1 MSSTE
6 DESYSPGSTATSTT
20 SSIEYSSDYIE
31 YLSSSDEESN
41 NVLFQD
47 ELEKKQEKRRKR
59 NLRKYKEMCD
69 INEEE
74 EVPSK
79 KPSHTNKKDLNQLN
93 KRDPETTQD
102 TVNVTNVKIKDL
114 EKKANIYTYNIN
126 VPKSAAV
133 IIVNLKKRDK
143 RNTKIICNLENPKLL
158 HQTDTEII
166 VSNN

>member
-1 MSSTE
+1 
-6 DESYSPGSTATSTT
+6 
-20 SSIEYSSDYIE
+20 
-31 YLSSSDEESN
+31 
-41 NVLFQD
+41 
-47 ELEKKQEKRRKR
+47 
-59 NLRKYKEMCD
+59 MCD

-74 EVPSK
+74 VSSK
-79 KPSHTNKKDLNQLN
+79 KPSHTNKKDLNKL
-93 KRDPETTQD
+93 DPDTTQD
-102 TVNVTNVKIKDL
+102 IVNVTNVKIKDL

-143 RNTKIICNLENPKLL
+143 ANTKIICNLENPKLL

>member
-6 DESYSPGSTATSTT
+6 ESYSLGSTPTSTT

-41 NVLFQD
+41 KVLFQD
-47 ELEKKQEKRRKR
+47 ELEKKQERKRKR

-69 INEEE
+69 INEE

-79 KPSHTNKKDLNQLN
+79 KPSHTNKKDLNQSN
-93 KRDPETTQD
+93 KRESETMQD
-102 TVNVTNVKIKDL
+102 TVNITNVKIKDL

-133 IIVNLKKRDK
+133 IIINLKKRDK
-143 RNTKIICNLENPKLL
+143 ANTKIICNLANPKLL
-158 HQTDTEII
+158 HQSDTEVI

>member
-41 NVLFQD
+41 KVLFQD

-69 INEEE
+69 INEKE

-114 EKKANIYTYNIN
+114 DKKANIYTYNIN

>member
-102 TVNVTNVKIKDL
+102 SVNVTNVKIKDL

>member
-6 DESYSPGSTATSTT
+6 DESYSLGSTATSTT

-74 EVPSK
+74 VSSK

-93 KRDPETTQD
+93 KRDSETTQD
-102 TVNVTNVKIKDL
+102 IVNVTNVKIKDL

-126 VPKSAAV
+126 VPKSAAF

>member
-6 DESYSPGSTATSTT
+6 ESYSLGSTTTSTT

-41 NVLFQD
+41 KALFQD
-47 ELEKKQEKRRKR
+47 EFEKKQEKKRKR

-74 EVPSK
+74 VPSK
-79 KPSHTNKKDLNQLN
+79 KPFHTNTKDLNQSN
-93 KRDPETTQD
+93 KREPETMQD
-102 TVNVTNVKIKDL
+102 TANISNVKIKDL
-114 EKKANIYTYNIN
+114 EKKGNIYTYNIN

-143 RNTKIICNLENPKLL
+143 HNTRIICNLENPKIL
-158 HQTDTEII
+158 HQSETEVI

>member
-6 DESYSPGSTATSTT
+6 DETYSPGSTATSTT

>member
-1 MSSTE
+1 
-6 DESYSPGSTATSTT
+6 
-20 SSIEYSSDYIE
+20 
-31 YLSSSDEESN
+31 
-41 NVLFQD
+41 
-47 ELEKKQEKRRKR
+47 
-59 NLRKYKEMCD
+59 MCD
-69 INEEE
+69 INEE

-93 KRDPETTQD
+93 KRDSETTQD
-102 TVNVTNVKIKDL
+102 IVNVTNVKIKDL

>member
-114 EKKANIYTYNIN
+114 DKKANIYTYNIN

-143 RNTKIICNLENPKLL
+143 RNTKIICNLEKPKLL

>member
-114 EKKANIYTYNIN
+114 DKKANIYTYNIN

-158 HQTDTEII
+158 HQSDTEII